1 MMLWFAPQK
10 RLLLKVQ
17 RKGAKDVARQLTK
30 PQVRFPA
37 VNGGS
42 QQHMTPG
49 DGRATITTAPE
60 YPVPLLTSE
69 GTKHTH
75 DKQRHMQTKHSNT

>member
-1 MMLWFAPQK
+1 M
-10 RLLLKVQ
+10 
-17 RKGAKDVARQLTK
+17 ARQLTK

-42 QQHMTPG
+42 QQQEM
-49 DGRATITTAPE
+49 E
-60 YPVPLLTSE
+60 EPLLTSE

-75 DKQRHMQTKHSNT
+75 DKQIHMQALKHKISLDKKSVYLFKI